1 MMKSLWAIV
10 LVSLQVMAFEYSLTP
25 SKVNKNVYCY
35 FGKPE
40 VMNTENNGNM
50 VNSCFVDAGTSWL
63 LIDSGPSYMYAKEAL
78 LHVNKIKKMPVRF
91 VINTHVHDDHWLG
104 NGYFASHGATIIG
117 SLMFKENFHSDET
130 PRMAQRISPKAY
142 AGTVPTIA
150 SKFISQDESLDIGSL
165 HVKLINVDYKA
176 HTQSDL
182 LVYIPKIKTLFTGD
196 LLFNDRLP
204 SLRDGDINGWI
215 KALEMIKSMDLET
228 IVGGHGDITDIKA
241 LDLTYGYLSTLR
253 NAIRNAIEDE
263 MDISEALELIT
274 MLKYKDVALFDV
286 MHRQNVEVAY
296 RMLEWESE

>member
-10 LVSLQVMAFEYSLTP
+10 LVSLQVMAFEYGLTP
-25 SKVNKNVYCY
+25 SKVNENVYCY

-63 LIDSGPSYMYAKEAL
+63 VIDSGPSYMYAKEAL
-78 LHVNKIKKMPVRF
+78 LHVNTIKKMPVEF

-117 SLMFKENFHSDET
+117 SFVFEENFHSDET
-130 PRMAQRISPKAY
+130 PRMAHRISPKAY
-142 AGTVPTIA
+142 AGTVPTIPT
-150 SKFISQDESLDIGSL
+150 KFISLDESLDIGSL

-176 HTQSDL
+176 HTHSDL
-182 LVYIPKIKTLFTGD
+182 LVYIPKIKTLFSGD

-228 IVGGHGDITDIKA
+228 IVGGHGNITDIKA
-241 LDLTYGYLSTLR
+241 LDLTYGYLTILR
-253 NAIRNAIEDE
+253 DEIRKAIKDE
-263 MDISEALELIT
+263 MDITEALELIT
-274 MLKYKDVALFDV
+274 MEKYKDVALFDV